1 MQIRPDEEQQGEPE
15 TFEPNGSSDN
25 ALPEG
30 EERWGTSE
38 EMGFFEHLEELRWRI
53 IKAIG
58 ALVLTSLLCAVFYE
72 ELWQIL
78 LYPATRLNLQL
89 QNLAPFGQITLTIQ
103 VCLLSGL
110 ILGIPLI
117 LYQFWAF
124 IRPGLYRTEQ
134 KYVGF
139 ISVATMFA
147 FLIGVVFAYMV
158 MIPASLEFAAS
169 FQAAEQIKNE
179 FTIEAYFGVV
189 LGFILAS
196 GTIFEMPV
204 LSWALSRL
212 GIVTPKLLTTYRR
225 HAVVVLLIV
234 AAIVTPT
241 PDPVN
246 QLMMAGPLYILYEIS
261 IIVSRFA
268 VRQREKGGIDAAT

>member
-1 MQIRPDEEQQGEPE
+1 MKMRREKETSVADESNRAFDPHFRQEEAGEDSP
-15 TFEPNGSSDN
+15 G
-25 ALPEG
+25 
-30 EERWGTSE
+30 

-53 IKAIG
+53 IKALLSLVVTS
-58 ALVLTSLLCAVFYE
+58 ALCGIFYD

-78 LYPATRLNLQL
+78 LYPATRHGITL
-89 QNLAPFGQITLTIQ
+89 QNLNVFGQITLTIQ
-103 VCLLSGL
+103 VCLLSGF

-124 IRPGLYRTEQ
+124 IKPGLYRTEQ
-134 KYVGF
+134 KYVGL

-147 FLIGVVFAYMV
+147 FLIGVVFAYFM
-158 MIPASLEFAAS
+158 MIPASLEFAAD
-169 FQAAEQIKNE
+169 FQAAPQIDNN
-179 FTIEAYFGVV
+179 FTIEAYFGIV

-196 GTIFEMPV
+196 GAIFEMPV

-246 QLMMAGPLYILYEIS
+246 QLMMAGPLYVLYEVS
-261 IIVSRFA
+261 IFVSRIA
-268 VRQREKGGIDAAT
+268 VRQRGVALQDAA

>member
-1 MQIRPDEEQQGEPE
+1 MQSRTENRQRVDTQSTEGHGQV
-15 TFEPNGSSDN
+15 
-25 ALPEG
+25 LPEG
-30 EERWGTSE
+30 EAGAGPEN
-38 EMGFFEHLEELRWRI
+38 EMGFFDHLEELRWRI
-53 IKAIG
+53 IKAVL
-58 ALVLTSLLCAVFYE
+58 ALVVTSALCAFFYE
-72 ELWQIL
+72 ELWQVL
-78 LYPATRLNLQL
+78 LYPATRHDIAL

-103 VCLLSGL
+103 VCLLSGF

-147 FLIGVVFAYMV
+147 FLIGVAFAYFA

-179 FTIEAYFGVV
+179 FTIEAYFGVI

-196 GTIFEMPV
+196 GAIFEMPV

-212 GIVTPKLLTTYRR
+212 GIITPKLLTKYRR

-246 QLMMAGPLYILYEIS
+246 QIMMAGPLYILYEIS
-261 IIVSRFA
+261 IFVSRFA
-268 VRQREKGGIDAAT
+268 VRQRGVALEDAG